1 MSLITLDDADLT
13 APMVA
18 KTEMNKIY
26 NVLYDQVQKRLETC
40 EAVPDGTGGIE
51 FKEPAD
57 MKWYLRELRE
67 TAKVM
72 ATLEQTEKTVEA
84 KTAVDIMKIMA
95 QQMKLSR
102 EEKEKYRRDIIEV
115 QEIVK

>member
-40 EAVPDGTGGIE
+40 EAVPDGAGGIE

-102 EEKEKYRRDIIEV
+102 KEKEQYRRDVIEV
-115 QEIVK
+115 EEDAK